1 MQEEANEI
9 ESIGFVGCYT
19 TQLKAGIYAVMNISI
34 EISMHIQ
41 IFVPMKAPF
50 FLKGI
55 QKFWLNYQNDNL
67 ENFRGNF

>member
-50 FLKGI
+50 FLKG
-55 QKFWLNYQNDNL
+55 NYM
-67 ENFRGNF
+67 